1 LRTSRW
7 FSGFFL
13 RLQVPNP
20 KDIPGQPLAEP
31 HHTVDPWRLSP
42 EGLRAHFARAPDWQP
57 ETRREPLLKPG
68 TMPRDAAVL
77 MALVPRQEMM
87 LVLTQRPVGMATHAG
102 QVALPGGKVD
112 ATDASA
118 VAAAL
123 REANEEIGLMPEHA
137 EVLGALPTYLTGTG
151 FRVTPVVALVSPQ
164 ARWQPHPREVDEVFE
179 VPMSHLMNP
188 RHHYRHEVLP
198 SGVPRAWWSIPYQ
211 DGAMERFIWGAT
223 AGMLRNLYRYL
234 LA

>member
-1 LRTSRW
+1 LL
-7 FSGFFL
+7 SGFFVDSSV
-13 RLQVPNP
+13 QNP
-20 KDIPGQPLAEP
+20 KDIPGERLPPP
-31 HHTVDPWRLSP
+31 HVAVASSRLSAS
-42 EGLRAHFARAPDWQP
+42 GLRAHFARAPQWQP
-57 ETRREPLLKPG
+57 ESRAEPLLKPG
-68 TMPRDAAVL
+68 TEPRDAAVL
-77 MALVPRQEMM
+77 MALVPREELM
-87 LVLTQRPVGMATHAG
+87 LVLTQRPVGMAAHGG

-112 ATDASA
+112 PGDASA

-123 REANEEIGLMPEHA
+123 REAHEEIGLQPQQA

-151 FRVTPVVALVSPQ
+151 FRVTPVVALVSGQ

-188 RHHYRHEVLP
+188 AHHFRHAYLP
-198 SGVPRAWWSIPYQ
+198 TGVPRAWWSMPYQ
-211 DGAMERFIWGAT
+211 DGARERFIWGAT